1 MYKFFSQIGTILLAS
16 ICVFNIPV
24 ESGINK
30 KNFKSKTVNQLIDLL
45 GDDELLEK
53 KVIKLVNKSNLNLMC
68 KLHLYSLPMEV
79 SWRKQT
85 MIDTMND
92 KWSLYKK
99 SLNMCCRISPLL
111 DIFFLCS
118 SFVRVFFKIQLTIL
132 VCFITW

>member
-1 MYKFFSQIGTILLAS
+1 MYKFLGQIGTILLAS

-53 KVIKLVNKSNLNLMC
+53 KVTKLVNKSNLKLMC

-85 MIDTMND
+85 MIETKND
-92 KWSLYKK
+92 KNIPKQYKNQVLQEVLMVNDQMTNRQLGYIDLY
-99 SLNMCCRISPLL
+99 C
-111 DIFFLCS
+111 D
-118 SFVRVFFKIQLTIL
+118 
-132 VCFITW
+132 

>member
-30 KNFKSKTVNQLIDLL
+30 KNFKSKTVHQLIDLL

-53 KVIKLVNKSNLNLMC
+53 KVTKLVNKSNLNLMC

-85 MIDTMND
+85 MIDTKND
-92 KWSLYKK
+92 KNIPKQYKNQVMQEVLVANNEMTNRQLGFIDLY
-99 SLNMCCRISPLL
+99 C
-111 DIFFLCS
+111 D
-118 SFVRVFFKIQLTIL
+118 
-132 VCFITW
+132 

>member
-1 MYKFFSQIGTILLAS
+1 MYKFLGQIGTILLAS

-53 KVIKLVNKSNLNLMC
+53 KVTKLVNKSNLKLMC

-85 MIDTMND
+85 MIDTKND
-92 KWSLYKK
+92 KNIPKQYKNQVLQEVLMVNDQMTNRQLGYIDLY
-99 SLNMCCRISPLL
+99 C
-111 DIFFLCS
+111 D
-118 SFVRVFFKIQLTIL
+118 
-132 VCFITW
+132 

>member
-30 KNFKSKTVNQLIDLL
+30 KSFKSKTVNQLIDLL

-53 KVIKLVNKSNLNLMC
+53 KVTNLVNKSNLKLMC

-85 MIDTMND
+85 MIDTKND
-92 KWSLYKK
+92 TNIPKAYKNQVMQEVLVANEEMTNRQLGYIDLY
-99 SLNMCCRISPLL
+99 C
-111 DIFFLCS
+111 D
-118 SFVRVFFKIQLTIL
+118 
-132 VCFITW
+132 

>member
-1 MYKFFSQIGTILLAS
+1 MYKFLSKIGTIFLAS

-53 KVIKLVNKSNLNLMC
+53 KVTKLVNKSNLNLMC

-85 MIDTMND
+85 MIDTKND
-92 KWSLYKK
+92 KNIPKQYKNQVMQEVLVANDQMTNRQLGYIDLY
-99 SLNMCCRISPLL
+99 C
-111 DIFFLCS
+111 D
-118 SFVRVFFKIQLTIL
+118 
-132 VCFITW
+132 